1 MVTIQK
7 NGTSSSF
14 TGLTF
19 KTAKLRPERR
29 KPDKT
34 ISFFLNRNIKN
45 KNQRAKMPNI
55 FGTEIEEVYYYEIV

>member
-19 KTAKLRPERR
+19 KTAKLRL
-29 KPDKT
+29 KKT
-34 ISFFLNRNIKN
+34 RQNYFFFLNRNIKN